1 MNYIIAGPILTQ
13 TFAAPTDSVSVATN
27 LPGYCG
33 TFEYSILPASTNA
46 WISVDSNR
54 QISIHTEILSNAGY
68 YLMRLNVKLA
78 SFTGVTAAEAT
89 F

>member
-1 MNYIIAGPILTQ
+1 MNYIITGPILTQ
-13 TFAAPTDSVSVATN
+13 TFAAPTDSVSVAKN

-33 TFEYSILPASTNA
+33 TFEYSLLPVTTSA

-54 QISIHTEILSNAGY
+54 QISIHTETLSYAGY